1 MLRCYKQLLRTRA
14 SVFAGDIEALQVTAA
29 KAREAFE
36 KNRNVTNAEEIQKA
50 RDPSISKV
58 AKY

>member
-14 SVFAGDIEALQVTAA
+14 TVFAGDAEALQVTAA

-36 KNRNVTNAEEIQKA
+36 KNRALVDQEEVK
-50 RDPSISKV
+50 KV
-58 AKY
+58 SF